1 MEIAAGSINHC
12 FLVLVLALLTAC
24 GTSPPVRYFALE
36 SSVAAQPQGRD
47 STVLLGLGPVRMA
60 DYLNRSQLVRRGQG
74 SELKVDDFSRWAEPL
89 AVAFLRVVSTDVDML
104 MPDVTVVAFPW
115 DSAIQSQLDYRLL
128 GYVIRFDADPS
139 GRVVLET
146 QWGITAVQSGETV
159 LPPRRTR
166 YEAQAGSPDDPAAV
180 TSAMNEALAGFSHDI
195 AGEMRAIMQD

>member
-1 MEIAAGSINHC
+1 MRVAAGSINYC
-12 FLVLVLALLTAC
+12 VCVLVMALLTAC

-36 SSVAAQPQGRD
+36 SSVVGQPQD
-47 STVLLGLGPVRMA
+47 PVSKVLLGLGPVRMA

-74 SELKVDDFSRWAEPL
+74 GELMVDDFSRWAEPL
-89 AVAFLRVVSTDVDML
+89 TVAFLRVVSTDVDML

-115 DSAIQSQLDYRLL
+115 DPAVQSQLDYRLL
-128 GYVIRFDADPS
+128 GQVIRFDADRS

-146 QWGITAVQSGETV
+146 QWGINAVESGEPV

-166 YEAQAGSPDDPAAV
+166 YEAQTVSPDDPAAV
-180 TSAMNEALAGFSHDI
+180 AAAMNEALAGFSRDI